1 MPNCGQLCG
10 VILCKLLGALNENRR
25 TMLMRYLENLLIIA
39 TDGNGVKTIGSDGVS
54 ERMCKKWNS
63 IDLANIL
70 SWYTL

>member
-10 VILCKLLGALNENRR
+10 VILCKLLGPLNKNRR

-39 TDGNGVKTIGSDGVS
+39 TDGNGIKTIGSDGVS
-54 ERMCKKWNS
+54 EGMRKKWNS
-63 IDLANIL
+63 VEPANVL